1 MAKMIKGISIRII
14 KDESGAG
21 IVEYA
26 LLVAL
31 IGVILIGTLVALA
44 GGINTTFN
52 TAITAF
58 GGIAA
63 PPVVNPLPAP

>member
-1 MAKMIKGISIRII
+1 MNTVKTFVTRLF

-21 IVEYA
+21 MVEYA